1 MEDIVCQMVL
11 LVKLSIA
18 FPFSPG
24 SSILPLRYFEFI
36 MKHPRQNATIK
47 KFFLWLSR
55 PDNSVFHK
63 FQGMCE
69 TRVSTFFQIVTAVE
83 ICNRIS

>member
-1 MEDIVCQMVL
+1 MGPL
-11 LVKLSIA
+11 LKLSIA
-18 FPFSPG
+18 FPSSPG
-24 SSILPLRYFEFI
+24 SSILPLRHFKFI

-47 KFFLWLSR
+47 KSFLWLSR

-69 TRVSTFFQIVTAVE
+69 RIVSTFFKIVIVAE
-83 ICNRIS
+83 FCNRISWDV